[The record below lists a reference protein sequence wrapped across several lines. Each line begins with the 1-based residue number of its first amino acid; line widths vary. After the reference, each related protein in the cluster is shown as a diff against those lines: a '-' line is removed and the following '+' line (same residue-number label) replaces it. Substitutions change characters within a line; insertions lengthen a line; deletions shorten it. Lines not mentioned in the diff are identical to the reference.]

1 MALPL
6 VVIEQLARTLRNRE
20 TTIALQAMNAYT
32 RIARRALLGV
42 GQFTAVDA
50 MEVYTSR
57 VHDVFPLPFA
67 EHTFS
72 DDHSY
77 VQFDSHRLAP
87 NDGERTGQIE
97 WMIVARGEGQD
108 YVLAAQDQH
117 LFNPGEL
124 LAPIDLAAYERETP
138 VKYNNLILASNVG
151 IYIVDSW
158 ADTAVILN
166 GLFNPVSNEQFAID
180 VTVDIPA
187 PAPEHMERTDAPLT
201 MPGTDVHP
209 NGVSIL
215 GGVQKTNGF
224 MIDLPA
230 ELSEEQRGKV
240 IEYVE
245 SLIAEASAPAD
256 EKAAAVDALVNRLY
270 ELYAADF
277 RKLLGRIEGNV
288 SDIKI
293 RKAFKDYFVAKWNL
307 NK

>member
-1 MALPL
+1 MSLPL

-20 TTIALQAMNAYT
+20 TTVALQAMNAYT
-32 RIARRALLGV
+32 RIARRALLAV

-57 VHDVFPLPFA
+57 VHDVLPLPFA

-77 VQFDSHRLAP
+77 VKFDSHHLVP
-87 NDGERTGQIE
+87 NDGERTGPVE
-97 WMIVARGEGQD
+97 WMIVARGDLGVS
-108 YVLAAQDQH
+108 YVLAAQDPH

-124 LAPIDLAAYERETP
+124 VAPIDLAAYERETP
-138 VKYNNLILASNVG
+138 VKYNNLILASNVA

-158 ADTAVILN
+158 ADAAVILN
-166 GLFNPVSNEQFAID
+166 GLFNPVDNEEFTID
-180 VTVDIPA
+180 VTVDIA
-187 PAPEHMERTDAPLT
+187 PKEPEQTTAELT
-201 MPGTDVHP
+201 LPGTHVHP

-215 GGVQKTNGF
+215 GGVQKSSGVT
-224 MIDLPA
+224 IDLPEDFTA
-230 ELSEEQRGKV
+230 EQRGLV

-245 SLIAEASAPAD
+245 SLAAKTSAPAD
-256 EKAAAVDALVNRLY
+256 EKDAAVDALVNRLY
-270 ELYAADF
+270 TLYGADF
-277 RKLLGRIEGNV
+277 RKLLGRIDGNV